1 MTLRTGAQFSRLPP
15 PPLFSL
21 PFFSDRKEEGR
32 KQSLVIN
39 LREGGKT
46 IVKRRRKG
54 IKRGRK
60 PFISSDWNLKVISS
74 GQDLETNTDQKKHST
89 TTTTRWWSMSM
100 WREQ

>member
-1 MTLRTGAQFSRLPP
+1 MRVYP
-15 PPLFSL
+15 PPL
-21 PFFSDRKEEGR
+21 FFSDRKEEGR

-46 IVKRRRKG
+46 IVKKRRKG

-60 PFISSDWNLKVISS
+60 PFISSHQNPKVISS
-74 GQDLETNTDQKKHST
+74 GQDLEANTTTRRRTQHYYKKKHST

>member
-1 MTLRTGAQFSRLPP
+1 MTTRARRAILALTPP
-15 PPLFSL
+15 
-21 PFFSDRKEEGR
+21 PFFSDRKGEGR

-74 GQDLETNTDQKKHST
+74 GQDLETNTGTRRST
-89 TTTTRWWSMSM
+89 
-100 WREQ
+100 QQPQLQDGGL